1 MKYLLIEVIEREVSE
16 PEFFNTWDAAHTE
29 MCKRVAEAYGLTQ
42 EEVCDAYMRGEEL
55 DDAYTV
61 LEYEAWG
68 ERYGKNFDWKI
79 FEVSC

>member
-1 MKYLLIEVIEREVSE
+1 
-16 PEFFNTWDAAHTE
+16 
-29 MCKRVAEAYGLTQ
+29 
-42 EEVCDAYMRGEEL
+42 MRGEEL
-55 DDAYTV
+55 DDTYTV